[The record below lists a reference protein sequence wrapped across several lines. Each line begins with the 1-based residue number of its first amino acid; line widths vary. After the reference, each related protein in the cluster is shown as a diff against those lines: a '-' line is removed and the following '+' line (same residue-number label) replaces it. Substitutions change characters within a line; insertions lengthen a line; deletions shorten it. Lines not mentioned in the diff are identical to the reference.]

1 MDTGTAQSRI
11 GRSIDMTKIIHRM
24 PLRHSAACLMAFGLL
39 ISFSAVASAQQSNGQ
54 PLPTDVA
61 FEYATIGSVSLPIRI
76 LGLNGSAGGAGG
88 LVASNLQVGSAN
100 RTDITQVGK
109 GNAAAIQI
117 FGDGNTAAITQQGSN
132 NVGQGVL
139 VGSSIRFDLQQTG
152 ISNQADLSVNSPG
165 GANLQLRQDGNGNS
179 LTGSV
184 PGAAN
189 VVVNQFGNGLSADVT
204 QVGVPKNI
212 SVQQVRAR

>member
-1 MDTGTAQSRI
+1 
-11 GRSIDMTKIIHRM
+11 MTKTINRFS
-24 PLRHSAACLMAFGLL
+24 LRHSVVSLMAFGLFL
-39 ISFSAVASAQQSNGQ
+39 SFSTNASAQQSSGQ
-54 PLPTDVA
+54 PVPTEVA
-61 FEYATIGSVSLPIRI
+61 VEYATIGSVSLPIRI
-76 LGLNGSAGGAGG
+76 LGLNGGTGGQ
-88 LVASNLQVGSAN
+88 VATNLQVGNAN
-100 RTDITQVGK
+100 RTDISQTGR

-117 FGDGNTAAITQQGSN
+117 FGDGNSAAIAQQGAN
-132 NVGQGVL
+132 NVGQGLL
-139 VGSSIRFDLQQTG
+139 VGSSVRFDLQQTG
-152 ISNQADLSVNSPG
+152 IGNQADLSVNAPG

-189 VVVNQFGNGLSADVT
+189 VVVNQVGNGLSADVT

>member
-1 MDTGTAQSRI
+1 
-11 GRSIDMTKIIHRM
+11 MTKTIHRL
-24 PLRHSAACLMAFGLL
+24 PPRHSVVRLTACGLL
-39 ISFSAVASAQQSNGQ
+39 LSFSTTASAQQSSGQ
-54 PLPTDVA
+54 PVPTEVA
-61 FEYATIGSVSLPIRI
+61 VEYATIGSVSLPIRI
-76 LGLNGSAGGAGG
+76 LGLNGGTGGQ
-88 LVASNLQVGSAN
+88 VATNLQVGNAN
-100 RTDITQVGK
+100 RTDISQTGR

-117 FGDGNTAAITQQGSN
+117 FGDGNSAAIAQRGSN
-132 NVGQGVL
+132 NVGQGLL
-139 VGSSIRFDLQQTG
+139 VGSSVRFDLQQTG
-152 ISNQADLSVNSPG
+152 IGNQADLSVNAPG

-189 VVVNQFGNGLSADVT
+189 VVVNQVGNGLSADVT